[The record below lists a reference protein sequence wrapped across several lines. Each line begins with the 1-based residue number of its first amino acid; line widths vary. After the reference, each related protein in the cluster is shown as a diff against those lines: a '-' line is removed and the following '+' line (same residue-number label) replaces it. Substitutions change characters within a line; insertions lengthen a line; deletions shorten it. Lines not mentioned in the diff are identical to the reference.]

1 MGNGVYFKMIGCC
14 DQNKNQN
21 NMDIEI
27 EKNNIK
33 NSSCINYKNKH
44 LNSQYITE
52 EENQNKNHP
61 IVIATKSNQSS
72 GSESLNKVKRIYAN
86 ENSSNK
92 EQNISICNNTFQMNN
107 SNFLK
112 NNLNRNN
119 LNNNPK
125 SYNYNLIDEL
135 RHKNS
140 IINYNKIGNVNI
152 KDNCFDI
159 KTKIIFYGDLFSN
172 EIIEINR
179 FGMKNGFRKKYD
191 GLSIFGIKENNN
203 NLKNINIYD
212 YYFDLEK
219 FDENNNN
226 LSGIVFE
233 IYINKKTKSYT
244 LYFLHNSLFLYYKI
258 NNNFYFD
265 LNKDYYL
272 ILGDIFLTIIVKKN
286 KEKIIYIQTEIENEE
301 PNKYSFESK
310 DMPIKI
316 GRVNCQINI

>member
-1 MGNGVYFKMIGCC
+1 
-14 DQNKNQN
+14 
-21 NMDIEI
+21 MDIEI

-44 LNSQYITE
+44 LNSQYITD

-152 KDNCFDI
+152 KDNFFDI

-226 LSGIVFE
+226 I
-233 IYINKKTKSYT
+233 
-244 LYFLHNSLFLYYKI
+244 
-258 NNNFYFD
+258 
-265 LNKDYYL
+265 
-272 ILGDIFLTIIVKKN
+272 
-286 KEKIIYIQTEIENEE
+286 
-301 PNKYSFESK
+301 
-310 DMPIKI
+310 
-316 GRVNCQINI
+316 